1 MKNKTQKK
9 HRFNIIDFALIV
21 TVIACLIG
29 IAVRYNLG
37 ASVLQ
42 SSDTATVTVMI
53 RNLLDDNADQLVVGD
68 KFYYQK
74 SGDLLGT
81 LRSFETSPAHI
92 PNFRLDGTF
101 VEVPYL
107 DRVDVICE
115 IEVEGLLTDDGF
127 MVGGSD
133 YIGCG
138 SSILVRSLNLETE
151 WLVLDI
157 EVSGT

>member
-1 MKNKTQKK
+1 MMRPLNSWPRTQGGV
-9 HRFNIIDFALIV
+9 NILWP
-21 TVIACLIG
+21 CL
-29 IAVRYNLG
+29 N
-37 ASVLQ
+37 
-42 SSDTATVTVMI
+42 
-53 RNLLDDNADQLVVGD
+53 
-68 KFYYQK
+68 YQK

>member
-53 RNLLDDNADQLVVGD
+53 RNLLDDNADQLGFD
-68 KFYYQK
+68 
-74 SGDLLGT
+74 
-81 LRSFETSPAHI
+81 ANNI
-92 PNFRLDGTF
+92 
-101 VEVPYL
+101 
-107 DRVDVICE
+107 VI
-115 IEVEGLLTDDGF
+115 
-127 MVGGSD
+127 S
-133 YIGCG
+133 G
-138 SSILVRSLNLETE
+138 SSAGAITVMQAEYELCNKTKWAAGLP
-151 WLVLDI
+151 
-157 EVSGT
+157 